1 MTPAAIFD
9 DIAAHYHGR
18 RQTAGS
24 WVPWGDYWI
33 EVVDCHSPADW
44 TVHDR
49 NRIVARGEADTPH
62 DAWWA
67 GCTAIAADLADE
79 RAAVALLEEEEAA

>member
-18 RQTAGS
+18 MQTAGR
-24 WVPWGDYWI
+24 WVPWGDYHI
-33 EVVDCHSPADW
+33 SVVNCHSPADW
-44 TVHDR
+44 TVSCR
-49 NRIVARGEADTPH
+49 RGVIAKGEADTPH

-67 GCTAIAADLADE
+67 GCTAIAADLALE
-79 RAAVALLEEEEAA
+79 RAAGLLDEEDAA